1 MGGALLRFWLA
12 IVAVAAFGMS
22 AGLHARD
29 MKPTCQAEA
38 SAAQVAADVP
48 IAWRCAGPAADFR
61 AERSMLRFDL
71 DPEAEAPAFLV
82 SRASHFEQILI
93 RVHAP
98 GGETAQA
105 HYTMDDGRLTGKG
118 LDFVLPLP
126 RTSAT
131 AERVEVFID
140 RPWVAP
146 LVSDARLVGPGD
158 DRPAPDSTVL
168 LLAAICGLVVTPI
181 FINFAFYR
189 ILRARFLVWHSMAT
203 IGWLGLTLV
212 SSGLAA
218 QFVDLDIGT
227 TSTLLPIF
235 SCLAVTSAALFGANL
250 FEDGCLPKLTRQLLR
265 LAAVATVIGSA
276 FYAMKFEAFR
286 ASGVDLYYFSFLGL
300 IVLFLVALAQAL
312 QRGSR
317 AAWFQL
323 IACIPLFLVVIY
335 RVANNLGMGQKAED
349 GFVLMSIAYAFE
361 LIVTTIGAADR
372 FMALKHERDR
382 ALNQANA
389 MEEVAERDP
398 LTGLM
403 NRRGIQ
409 PRFADLHR
417 AGYATFALLDLDH
430 FKSINDTY
438 GHAKGDEVLRVVAA
452 ALAADEDA
460 LAMRMGGEEFMLL
473 VRGSDA
479 ALRAEK
485 LRQAITLR
493 VSREVEGLDRIVT
506 ASMGLLEAP
515 QSALPSA
522 DFDTIYTRIDKLLYE
537 AKADGRNR
545 TASERIKAFAGNRML
560 PRRGDRR
567 RAA

>member
-1 MGGALLRFWLA
+1 MGGALLRFLLA
-12 IVAVAAFGMS
+12 ICVLATPGIG
-22 AGLHARD
+22 AGLHAREI
-29 MKPTCQAEA
+29 KPACHGEA
-38 SAAQVAADVP
+38 SAAQVAAKAP
-48 IAWRCAGPAADFR
+48 IAWRCSGPGADFR
-61 AERSMLRFDL
+61 AERATLRFEL
-71 DPEAEAPAFLV
+71 DPGADKPVFLV

-93 RVHAP
+93 RVHGAD
-98 GGETAQA
+98 GKIAQA
-105 HYTMDDGRLTGKG
+105 RYTMDDGRLTGRG

-126 RTSAT
+126 RTAAA

-146 LVSDARLVGPGD
+146 LVSDARLAGPGE

-181 FINFAFYR
+181 FLNFAFYR

-218 QFVDLDIGT
+218 QFIVLDIGT
-227 TSTLLPIF
+227 TSTLLPVF

-250 FEDGCLPKLTRQLLR
+250 FEEGCLPKLTRQLLR
-265 LAAVATVIGSA
+265 LAAAATVIGSA
-276 FYAMKFEAFR
+276 FYALKIEAFR

-323 IACIPLFLVVIY
+323 IACVPLFLVVIY

-349 GFVLMSIAYAFE
+349 GFVLMSVAYAFE

-372 FMALKHERDR
+372 FMALKRERDR

-409 PRFADLHR
+409 PRFAELHQ

-438 GHAKGDEVLRVVAA
+438 GHSKGDEVLRAVGAV
-452 ALAADEDA
+452 LATDENA

-473 VRGSDA
+473 VRGADGPR
-479 ALRAEK
+479 RAEK

-493 VSREVEGLDRIVT
+493 VSREVEGLDQIVT

-515 QSALPSA
+515 RSALPSA

-545 TASERIKAFAGNRML
+545 TASERIQAFAGNRML